1 MSTLYSIESTV
12 DSYEYPTR
20 HSSEYLPGDSS
31 EYTLDS
37 DESQPTYK
45 YWLDS
50 TYDENQFLEDL
61 LKDNFSFDE

>member
-37 DESQPTYK
+37 IEYIHYLTF
-45 YWLDS
+45 DS
-50 TYDENQFLEDL
+50 AKSKQI
-61 LKDNFSFDE
+61 LKMILVIHGK

>member
-20 HSSEYLPGDSS
+20 DLYEYLPGDSS

-37 DESQPTYK
+37 IEYIHYLTF
-45 YWLDS
+45 DS
-50 TYDENQFLEDL
+50 AKSKQI
-61 LKDNFSFDE
+61 LKMILVIHGK

>member
-31 EYTLDS
+31 EYIHYLTFDS
-37 DESQPTYK
+37 ALSKQILK
-45 YWLDS
+45 MI
-50 TYDENQFLEDL
+50 LEIHG
-61 LKDNFSFDE
+61 N